1 MHTKGDADIS
11 LFCYAHVNKR
21 QLKYQE
27 TFGKGEGTFTN
38 IVNHTTFM
46 FKHLTKIKRKDRKY
60 CQNTLR
66 NWTPY
71 LDAWGVPQAIKT
83 NMTND
88 NNKRKCY

>member
-1 MHTKGDADIS
+1 MQTKGNANRV
-11 LFCYAHVNKR
+11 LFCYAHVNKH
-21 QLKYQE
+21 QSKYQE
-27 TFGKGEGTFTN
+27 TFGRSEKTFTN

-46 FKHLTKIKRKDRKY
+46 SRHLTKLKRKDHKY

-71 LDAWGVPQAIKT
+71 LDAWSVPQAIKK
-83 NMTND
+83 NMMND